1 MERSDLGI
9 PLSTTMAD
17 TEIRRARSEPNNTI
31 EFNQLTWKVLVAHQG
46 YSAHTNLDE
55 GSTEEPVD
63 VKNVLGSVLRRRCG
77 VLGALLW

>member
-1 MERSDLGI
+1 MPMANRLCCQRKMERSDLGI

-46 YSAHTNLDE
+46 YGACTNLY
-55 GSTEEPVD
+55 GRSMEESVD
-63 VKNVLGSVLRRRCG
+63 VKGILGGIL
-77 VLGALLW
+77 